1 MEDMQTTTMTT
12 TARSAFRLPLSFRRT
27 TTSTPAAEWR
37 TMATDAQ
44 RLTSQLPI
52 LRDGWGPSNLH
63 RYADAALALEAAVWE
78 AARRHE
84 ADVTTACTGVEVADR
99 LSRAAAIVPP
109 ARDAVSTLSALLD
122 AGANGEI
129 DDLTIETDAV
139 RAADRLIGYLELR
152 ARMG

>member
-1 MEDMQTTTMTT
+1 
-12 TARSAFRLPLSFRRT
+12 
-27 TTSTPAAEWR
+27 
-37 TMATDAQ
+37 MATEAQ

-52 LRDGWGPSNLH
+52 LRNGWGPSTLH
-63 RYADAALALEAAVWE
+63 RYAEAALALDAAVWE
-78 AARRHE
+78 TARRQE
-84 ADVTTACTGVEVADR
+84 ADVTTACTVAEVAER
-99 LSRAAAIVPP
+99 LSRAGAIVPP

-129 DDLTIETDAV
+129 DDLTVEPDAV